1 MEKTDRST
9 RFLTAS
15 LAAAVLLGLPAALPA
30 RSAADQEAR
39 QEEQQDEARPQ
50 AAAEET
56 GQTPADGSAETRPAP
71 APIAMPSVNGTVLTW
86 NGYRI
91 DLKTPEGKKLQVA
104 VNENTERLVE
114 IEPGAEVTI
123 EYRRKIGDFVIA
135 ERVRPVQE
143 AGTAAQS
150 GDAAPGA
157 GPGRV
162 TGTVVSWTNA
172 ALVLRTDAGE
182 VTVFLSP
189 RTESLV
195 KPFAPGLPV
204 AVEYQETASGAWLAT
219 RIEAAVKAKENE
231 KPKEKS
237 KEKEKE
243 KKKTAQEPERP
254 APPELRHS
262 GDKRRGE

>member
-1 MEKTDRST
+1 MEKTHRSI
-9 RFLTAS
+9 RSLTAS
-15 LAAAVLLGLPAALPA
+15 LAAAVLLGLPTALPA
-30 RSAADQEAR
+30 RSATDQEAR

-56 GQTPADGSAETRPAP
+56 GQTQADGSAESRPAP
-71 APIAMPSVNGTVLTW
+71 APIALPSVNGTVLTW

-143 AGTAAQS
+143 AGAAAQS

-157 GPGRV
+157 SPGRV

-172 ALVLRTDAGE
+172 ALVLQTDAGE
-182 VTVFLSP
+182 VTLFLSP

-219 RIEAAVKAKENE
+219 RIETAVKE
-231 KPKEKS
+231 KSKEKS

-243 KKKTAQEPERP
+243 KTAQEPERP
-254 APPELRHS
+254 APPELPHS
-262 GDKRRGE
+262 GDKRRGG